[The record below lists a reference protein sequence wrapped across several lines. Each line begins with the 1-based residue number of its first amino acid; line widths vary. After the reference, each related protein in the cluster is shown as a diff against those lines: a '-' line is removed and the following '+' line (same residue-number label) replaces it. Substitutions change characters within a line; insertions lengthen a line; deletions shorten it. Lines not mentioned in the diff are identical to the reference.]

1 MQLERQMVG
10 MAEDKKHQFRRHLE
24 HEEMLVQK
32 DSRKKIST
40 ADFESLAL
48 VGRGAFGE
56 VRLVRSKPK
65 REEPVQIYALK
76 SMKKEMMILKNQVGH
91 VRAERE
97 ALSKA
102 SSENK
107 WLTALYYSFVDESHL
122 YMVMEYLPGGDLM
135 SLLIK
140 EDTFSENVTR
150 FFMAEASHA
159 ISSVHAL
166 GYIHRDIKPD
176 NMLLD
181 ARGHLKLTDLGLC
194 KKVGEVSASDDPDA
208 ILKMLREEGVLSN
221 EEDMTDTDVS
231 SGKSDVSSGKHRNT
245 DDSMAMSIDGGIEV
259 GIQCV
264 QKNEKVGGRPSNMP
278 DGKTRRE
285 VGTYFFVPVSYV
297 FLVFY
302 LVTSLPF
309 LVIMSFRILPLIGLF
324 CRWRIRLWALRIISH
339 QRY

>member
-1 MQLERQMVG
+1 MQLERQMIG
-10 MAEDKKHQFRRHLE
+10 LAEEKKQQLRHHLE

-32 DSRKKIST
+32 ESRKKVTT
-40 ADFESLAL
+40 ADFESLE
-48 VGRGAFGE
+48 VIGRGAFGE

-65 REEPVQIYALK
+65 RDEPVQIYALK

-102 SSENK
+102 TSDNK

-122 YMVMEYLPGGDLM
+122 YMVMEFLPGGDLM

-140 EDTFSENVTR
+140 EDTFSESVTR
-150 FFMAEASHA
+150 FFMAEAAHA

-194 KKVGEVSASDDPDA
+194 KKVGEVSPMDDPDV
-208 ILKMLREEGVLSN
+208 ILKTLREQGVLSN
-221 EEDMTDTDVS
+221 EQEEKMSDLDGNAKS
-231 SGKSDVSSGKHRNT
+231 SISSSETSGKHRSP
-245 DDSMAMSIDGGIEV
+245 DDAMAMSIDDGIEV
-259 GIQCV
+259 GIQGV
-264 QKNEKVGGRPSNMP
+264 QSSAELGHGRPANLP
-278 DGKTRRE
+278 NGKARRE
-285 VGTYFFVPVSYV
+285 VRNY
-297 FLVFY
+297 
-302 LVTSLPF
+302 
-309 LVIMSFRILPLIGLF
+309 
-324 CRWRIRLWALRIISH
+324 H
-339 QRY
+339 